1 MKLIGIFL
9 LLVSF
14 QGKAADISAALELIF
29 HSAIESDG
37 VVSCSGSYQPKPPD
51 RCVRITGQTVTLT
64 PDGIPAYPEDLTQ
77 QQIAE
82 ITANTQAVKL
92 PVLACALQINDMP
105 LSLFVKCFSR
115 PRGPYNALVR
125 VTKWGPDRWDL
136 YYATPEK
143 YFLSITCG
151 GDYHYLDVV
160 GYPNG
165 WCIKNEPV
173 EIDYSIQNSPVNRC
187 LKPFTINARTA
198 EDHIFCSLGDIK
210 WSHVFKIV
218 DFVDLSATQRNYLI
232 ELQEFRF

>member
-1 MKLIGIFL
+1 MKVIGIL
-9 LLVSF
+9 LLLASV
-14 QGKAADISAALELIF
+14 QGKADISAALELLF
-29 HSAIESDG
+29 DSAIESDG
-37 VVSCSGSYQPKPPD
+37 VVSCSGVYKPKAPD
-51 RCVRITGQTVTLT
+51 RCARIERIKVTLT

-77 QQIAE
+77 QQIAD
-82 ITANTQAVKL
+82 IIANTQAAKL

-105 LSLFVKCFSR
+105 LSLFVKCFSS

-125 VTKWGPDRWDL
+125 VTKWSPDRWDL
-136 YYATPEK
+136 YYTIPDSD
-143 YFLSITCG
+143 FLTITCG
-151 GDYHYLDVV
+151 GDYHYLDVE

-210 WSHVFKIV
+210 WSHVFEIV
-218 DFVDLSATQRNYLI
+218 DFIDLSATQRNYLI
-232 ELQEFRF
+232 KLFFVSIY